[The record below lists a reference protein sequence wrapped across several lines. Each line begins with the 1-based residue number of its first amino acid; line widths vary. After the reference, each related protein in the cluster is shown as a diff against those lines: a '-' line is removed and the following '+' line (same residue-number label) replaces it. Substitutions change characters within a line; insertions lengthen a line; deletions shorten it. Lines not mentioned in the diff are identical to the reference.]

1 MLLVALECPI
11 LATGLPCL
19 AAYFNTYLYG
29 RIVYI
34 LYHLCF
40 LLLGA
45 LSAHMTL
52 ASFACEAFLMLALLN
67 LIWCT

>member
-11 LATGLPCL
+11 LATGLPSL
-19 AAYFNTYLYG
+19 AAYFNPYLYG

-34 LYHLCF
+34 LYHPCS

-45 LSAHMTL
+45 LPAHMTL
-52 ASFACEAFLMLALLN
+52 ATFACEALLMLALLN
-67 LIWCT
+67 LIWCM